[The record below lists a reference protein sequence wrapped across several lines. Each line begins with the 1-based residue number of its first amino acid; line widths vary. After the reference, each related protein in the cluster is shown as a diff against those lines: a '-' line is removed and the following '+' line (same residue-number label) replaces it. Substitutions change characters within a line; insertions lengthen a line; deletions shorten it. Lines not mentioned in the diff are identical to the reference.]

1 MKKLL
6 FDGRQDRNENA
17 VKCLIKSS
25 LGLIIG
31 GFLGSFFGSFVLK
44 RPNIP
49 GSPTIITRNLPILSR
64 KKAEFKNS
72 KTESGSVYLDII
84 SSLIF
89 IK

>member
-1 MKKLL
+1 M
-6 FDGRQDRNENA
+6 GGNENA

-31 GFLGSFFGSFVLK
+31 FFWLFFGSFVLK
-44 RPNIP
+44 RPNVP

-64 KKAEFKNS
+64 RKAEFKNS